1 MGTQDGA
8 LHAGSEIVVMAAA
21 EYGAVRQD
29 SLRDRVLEWR
39 EVDAL
44 ESSVTAPQ
52 EAVKVHGGL
61 ARHFVRPNDLAVDAD
76 AQSYGE
82 DRAWKIDGCEFVV
95 AEHEA
100 MGARRVVVRSD
111 DLPPV
116 IDSPCYRAP
125 RSGNFDGPERKT
137 TLDGSESCYRRW

>member
-1 MGTQDGA
+1 GLRLAVIMGTQDSA
-8 LHAGSEIVVMAAA
+8 LHAGSEIVVMAAS
-21 EYGAVRQD
+21 EDGTIRQD

-39 EVDAL
+39 GVDVL

-52 EAVKVHGGL
+52 EAMKVHAGL
-61 ARHFVRPNDLAVDAD
+61 ARHFVRPNDLPVGAD

-100 MGARRVVVRSD
+100 MGARRVVVGSD
-111 DLPPV
+111 DLP
-116 IDSPCYRAP
+116 
-125 RSGNFDGPERKT
+125 
-137 TLDGSESCYRRW
+137 